1 MGLVASHEIADRLS
15 IPFSFEGYSD
25 SEANK
30 IARSFGMSAEELRS
44 HVSEVDFIKAYRDKL
59 SSEPVVDSTSVLK
72 LIDSA
77 YAKSTKSPTVVEGAS
92 LHSFVKAHDVQSGFS
107 AAA

>member
-1 MGLVASHEIADRLS
+1 MGLVASHEIGDRLS

-92 LHSFVKAHDVQSGFS
+92 LHAFVKAHDVQSGFS